1 MTMKERGRPKIK
13 DKMKLLQTYLSKS
26 EYDYID
32 ELAKEY
38 NLGKSTV
45 VREIVKE
52 HKRNGK

>member
-1 MTMKERGRPKIK
+1 MTMKELGRPKSK
-13 DKMKLLQTYLSKS
+13 DKMKILQTYLAKS
-26 EYDYID
+26 EYDYVE